1 VFSIYTSSYTCIA
14 RRVDMILRVFHVAL
28 QVGNLERSVQFYTRV
43 LGMTVVSFEEVPEE
57 SISVAFLR
65 LGDVELEISSRK
77 GLENRRFADESLS
90 HFPHLAF
97 EVDDLAASMKELTR
111 KGVTFDHREGQSI
124 FQGRVHY
131 NTFRGPDG
139 ELLEISRR
147 KE

>member
-1 VFSIYTSSYTCIA
+1 
-14 RRVDMILRVFHVAL
+14 MILRVFHVAL

>member
-1 VFSIYTSSYTCIA
+1 MSCE
-14 RRVDMILRVFHVAL
+14 RRVAVILRVFHIAL
-28 QVGNLERSVQFYTRV
+28 QVGNLERSVEFYTKV
-43 LGMTVVSFEEVPEE
+43 IGMTVVSFEEVPEE
-57 SISVAFLR
+57 SINVAFLR

-77 GLENRRFADESLS
+77 GWENRRFADESLS

-97 EVDDLAASMKELTR
+97 EVDDLAASMKELAG
-111 KGVTFDHREGQSI
+111 KGVTFDHREARSI
-124 FQGRVHY
+124 FQGRVLY